1 MGKKGSE
8 KVRETQKK
16 REDKRELRS
25 VHQKTKKH
33 ELPPK
38 FYINQRKTHPTA
50 TKSNLLTYDI
60 IPLKWYAYDII
71 PLKERLLVT
80 NTE

>member
-1 MGKKGSE
+1 MKKKGSE

-25 VHQKTKKH
+25 VHKKK
-33 ELPPK
+33 K
-38 FYINQRKTHPTA
+38 FYINQHKTHPTA
-50 TKSNLLTYDI
+50 TKSNMLTYDI